1 MGFTVTPQQSGTLYI
16 QVRTTMKKSHGS
28 PCDYVNDVSGSGG
41 TIATDHQGWT
51 VRQYTVTVQ
60 GGSFVHDSK
69 STADTSVSMEF
80 PTARNGASNVMYVQ
94 YESGSS
100 QQDSLVRF
108 DLGSIPPGSDVT
120 SAEIEL
126 HRQNSWDVNGA
137 ITLFAAQ
144 STWSEGSLDWNNHPG
159 YVLPSVESVPGVT
172 GTILTWNSTNLVDL
186 VQEWIDGATANNGL
200 IIGGSQSGQF
210 FVLHTKEQSG
220 TSLDPSIHVE
230 YSPPVCTT
238 SYYLDADLDGYGDPG
253 DVAIACS
260 APMGYVANNQ
270 DCDDSDS
277 EQYPGSSEICNGE
290 DDDCDLSVDEGS
302 SLCDDAEFC
311 NGIEVCSSGVC
322 QPGTPPVCDDSLFCN
337 GTETCNSGSCQ
348 AGTPP
353 VCDDGLFCNGSES
366 CDDQVGCQVG
376 QPPVCDDGVF
386 CNGPESCDDG
396 LGCMDGPPPCPGAD
410 GDADCAES
418 CDEGA
423 NTCIAFDPVGSA
435 CTDDGDEFTK
445 DWCDGSGVCTHIPC
459 SSGGPPAASKIAFA
473 GKQAGNVEIYV
484 VNADGSSCSPTNITN
499 DPAHDGDPT
508 WSPDGL
514 QIAFASRRTGNHDI
528 FVVNSDGTGG
538 PPVNVSNDP
547 GLDLMPS
554 WSPNGGQIAFIS
566 ERDGSPNVYVVNS
579 DGSSSSPTNVSNT
592 IGEPEVSFRPVAWSP
607 NGDQIAFTAERTV
620 GSIWNFEIYV
630 VNSDGSSIAPIN
642 ITDDPAQDINPA
654 WSPDGGQIAFSSGMG
669 EDTDIFVV
677 NADGSG
683 GSPTRITATASN
695 IYTNFPSWSPDG
707 TRIAFAAEIEDQ
719 AGDNDE
725 IYVVNSDGSSIAP
738 INITDD
744 PAFDVDISW
753 SPDSSQIAFSSERA
767 SVGINEFSEVFV
779 VNADGNSATRLT
791 NVVAFNTSSN
801 WGPVWSPD
809 LVPAP
814 PVPAL
819 AAGRIFALVLFMIGI
834 AVAAVADRKF
844 KLRFPWVR

>member
-1 MGFTVTPQQSGTLYI
+1 M
-16 QVRTTMKKSHGS
+16 
-28 PCDYVNDVSGSGG
+28 
-41 TIATDHQGWT
+41 
-51 VRQYTVTVQ
+51 
-60 GGSFVHDSK
+60 
-69 STADTSVSMEF
+69 
-80 PTARNGASNVMYVQ
+80 
-94 YESGSS
+94 
-100 QQDSLVRF
+100 
-108 DLGSIPPGSDVT
+108 
-120 SAEIEL
+120 
-126 HRQNSWDVNGA
+126 
-137 ITLFAAQ
+137 
-144 STWSEGSLDWNNHPG
+144 
-159 YVLPSVESVPGVT
+159 
-172 GTILTWNSTNLVDL
+172 
-186 VQEWIDGATANNGL
+186 
-200 IIGGSQSGQF
+200 
-210 FVLHTKEQSG
+210 
-220 TSLDPSIHVE
+220 
-230 YSPPVCTT
+230 
-238 SYYLDADLDGYGDPG
+238 
-253 DVAIACS
+253 
-260 APMGYVANNQ
+260 
-270 DCDDSDS
+270 
-277 EQYPGSSEICNGE
+277 
-290 DDDCDLSVDEGS
+290 
-302 SLCDDAEFC
+302 
-311 NGIEVCSSGVC
+311 
-322 QPGTPPVCDDSLFCN
+322 
-337 GTETCNSGSCQ
+337 
-348 AGTPP
+348 
-353 VCDDGLFCNGSES
+353 
-366 CDDQVGCQVG
+366 
-376 QPPVCDDGVF
+376 
-386 CNGPESCDDG
+386 
-396 LGCMDGPPPCPGAD
+396 
-410 GDADCAES
+410 
-418 CDEGA
+418 
-423 NTCIAFDPVGSA
+423 
-435 CTDDGDEFTK
+435 
-445 DWCDGSGVCTHIPC
+445 
-459 SSGGPPAASKIAFA
+459 
-473 GKQAGNVEIYV
+473 
-484 VNADGSSCSPTNITN
+484 
-499 DPAHDGDPT
+499 
-508 WSPDGL
+508 
-514 QIAFASRRTGNHDI
+514 
-528 FVVNSDGTGG
+528 
-538 PPVNVSNDP
+538 
-547 GLDLMPS
+547 
-554 WSPNGGQIAFIS
+554 
-566 ERDGSPNVYVVNS
+566 NS